1 MKARIWGSCLAL
13 AVILITLTGSKA
25 FSAPLLRIGLQDDP
39 DVLDPHRSRTYVGRI
54 VYAALC
60 DKLVDVTPT
69 LEFRPRLA
77 LSWSWDESETMLTFE
92 LRPDVTFHDGE
103 PFNAEAV
110 KFNLDRARTLPDSHR
125 KSELASIAEVEAVAP
140 LTVRLKLKKRDAT
153 LMAQLS
159 DRAGMMLSPK
169 AAAGPDFGAAPVCSG
184 PYKFVERKQQDRIV
198 LERFP
203 AHWNNSAYHFDRLIY
218 LPIPDAT
225 VRLANL
231 RAGDLDV
238 IERPAAT
245 DLRAVAENPDLAVA
259 RSPGLGYVS
268 LYFNLANGERA
279 KTALAADKRVRQA
292 LELAIDRE
300 TLNKVVFDGRYSPGD
315 QPFPN
320 ASPFFAE
327 TLPMRGRNIEKAKAL
342 LKEAGATTPIKA
354 ELKAGASPVSQQAA
368 QVIQAMAAEAGFE
381 LSLRATEYAT
391 LLKDQQQGNF
401 ELSLSAWSGRI
412 DPDGNLYPFV
422 TCGSSMNDTR
432 YCNAEVD
439 RLLNEARAVNDQKAR
454 KALYEQ
460 ALGLLREDLPLIYL
474 YFEPRI
480 FVMTKKLQGFGAHP
494 DGLIRLE
501 AVEMVP

>member
-1 MKARIWGSCLAL
+1 MRRQQ
-13 AVILITLTGSKA
+13 
-25 FSAPLLRIGLQDDP
+25 LRIGLQDDP

-77 LSWSWDESETMLTFE
+77 LSWSWDESETALTFE
-92 LRPDVTFHDGE
+92 LRPNATFHDGE

-110 KFNLDRARTLPDSHR
+110 KFNLDRARNLPDSHS
-125 KSELASIAEVEAVAP
+125 KSELASVDNVEVTGP

-169 AAAGPDFGAAPVCSG
+169 AAANPDFGAAPVCSG

-203 AHWNNSAYHFDRLIY
+203 AHWNNNAYHFDRLIY

-231 RAGDLDV
+231 RAGDLDI
-238 IERPAAT
+238 IERVAAT
-245 DLRAVAENPDLAVA
+245 DLRAVGENPDLAVA
-259 RSPGLGYVS
+259 RSPGLGFVS
-268 LYFNLANGERA
+268 LFFNLANGERA
-279 KTALAADKRVRQA
+279 KSPFGADKRLRQA
-292 LELAIDRE
+292 LELALDRE
-300 TLNKVVFDGRYSPGD
+300 TLNKVVFDGRYIPGD

-320 ASPFFAE
+320 NSPFFAE
-327 TLPMRGRNIEKAKAL
+327 DLPLRSRDVEKARAL
-342 LKEAGATTPIKA
+342 LKEAGAATPLKV

-368 QVIQAMAAEAGFE
+368 QVVQAMAAEAGFE
-381 LSLRATEYAT
+381 VSLRAVEYAT

-401 ELSLSAWSGRI
+401 ELSVSAWSGRI
-412 DPDGNLYPFV
+412 DPDGNLYQFV
-422 TCGSSMNDTR
+422 TCGSSMNDAR

-439 RLLNEARAVNDQKAR
+439 RLLNEARGANDLKAR

-460 ALGLLREDLPLIYL
+460 ALRILREDLPMIYL

-480 FVMTKKLQGFGAHP
+480 FVMNKKLQGFGAHP

-501 AVEMVP
+501 SVEMAP